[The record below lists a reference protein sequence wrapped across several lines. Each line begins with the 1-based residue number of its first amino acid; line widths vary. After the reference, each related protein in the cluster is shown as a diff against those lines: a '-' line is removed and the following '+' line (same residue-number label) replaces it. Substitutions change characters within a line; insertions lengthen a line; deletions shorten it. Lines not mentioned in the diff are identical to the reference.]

1 LHLASCIQHIV
12 NMFEIDKWQ
21 EIFNTIQ
28 KNKLRTFLTGFSV
41 AWGIFMLIILL
52 GSGKGLENGVREQ
65 FKGGATNGIWIS
77 SGITSMK
84 FKGLKTG
91 REIDLTNEDYSYLKT
106 TLKGPD
112 RMSARLFLGSCLTSY
127 KKEYGT
133 FFVSPCHPDYGIIKE
148 VQILQGR
155 FLNNI
160 DISEFRKVAVIGEK
174 VKSDL
179 FKGSDTI
186 ALGKY
191 ISIKGVLFKVVGI
204 FRDFSRNDDEQKR
217 IYLPISTAQ
226 RIFNGDNIIN
236 QVSFTTGTAPPEEA
250 DAMVKNTRTI
260 LAKRHTFSYDDE
272 RAINIWNKSE
282 EVRKFNALFAG
293 IRLFIWIIGIGTI
306 IAGVVGVSN
315 IMMIVVKERT
325 KEIGIRKA
333 LGATPFSIISLVL
346 QESILITGFAGYVGL
361 VLGVGLL
368 ELISKN
374 MPETEFFRNPEAD
387 FSLALGATILLV
399 IAGAI
404 AGFVPAM
411 KAAKVRPV
419 EALRDE

>member
-1 LHLASCIQHIV
+1 
-12 NMFEIDKWQ
+12 MFEIDKWQ

>member
-1 LHLASCIQHIV
+1 
-12 NMFEIDKWQ
+12 MFEIDKWQ

-65 FKGGATNGIWIS
+65 FKGGATNGVWIS

-112 RMSARLFLGSCLTSY
+112 RMSARLFLGNCLTSY
-127 KKEYGT
+127 KNEYGT

-148 VQILQGR
+148 VEILQGR

-179 FKGSDTI
+179 FKGSDTV

-191 ISIKGVLFKVVGI
+191 IAIQGVLFKIVGI

-226 RIFNGDNIIN
+226 RIYEGDNIIN
-236 QVSFTTGTAPPEEA
+236 QISFTTGNALPDEA

-260 LAKRHTFSYDDE
+260 LAKRHVFSYDDE

-333 LGATPFSIISLVL
+333 LGATPFSIISLIM
-346 QESILITGFAGYVGL
+346 QESIMITGFAGYIGL

-374 MPETEFFRNPEAD
+374 LPQTEFFKNPEAD
-387 FSLALGATILLV
+387 FGLAVGATVLLV
-399 IAGAI
+399 VAGAV

-411 KAAKVRPV
+411 KAAKVKPV

>member
-1 LHLASCIQHIV
+1 
-12 NMFEIDKWQ
+12 M
-21 EIFNTIQ
+21 T
-28 KNKLRTFLTGFSV
+28 NK
-41 AWGIFMLIILL
+41 
-52 GSGKGLENGVREQ
+52 Q
-65 FKGGATNGIWIS
+65 
-77 SGITSMK
+77 
-84 FKGLKTG
+84 FKGLKIG
-91 REIDLTNEDYSYLKT
+91 REINLTNEDYSYLKT
-106 TLKGPD
+106 TLKGAD

-127 KKEYGT
+127 KNEYGT
-133 FFVSPCHPDYGIIKE
+133 FFISPCHPDYGIIKE
-148 VQILQGR
+148 VEILQGR

-179 FKGSDTI
+179 FKGNDTI

-236 QVSFTTGTAPPEEA
+236 QISFTTGNAPVEEA
-250 DAMVKNTRTI
+250 DAMVNNTRTI
-260 LAKRHTFSYDDE
+260 LAKRHTFDYNDE
-272 RAINIWNKSE
+272 RALSIWNKSE

-315 IMMIVVKERT
+315 IMMIMVKERT

-333 LGATPFSIISLVL
+333 LGATPVSIISLVL
-346 QESILITGFAGYVGL
+346 QESILITGFAGYIGL

-374 MPETEFFRNPEAD
+374 MPQTDFFRNPEAD
-387 FSLALGATILLV
+387 FSLAVGATILLV

-411 KAAKVRPV
+411 KAAKVKPV